1 MTFTVSEFR
10 AALGHF
16 PTGVA
21 IVTMREPDGRL
32 QGVTVNSFN
41 SVSLDPSLVLFSIAK
56 NALSFAA
63 WEAATTWGISI
74 LAEGQHTL
82 SRRFAQSKV
91 DKWSDLAP
99 IEGAAGVPLIAGA
112 LAHFECDKYAFYAG
126 GDHSIM
132 IGKVVSLTGPAASMI
147 QPLVYFAGGYHQ
159 IHKTDLQPAHSS
171 RDCDTVC

>member
-1 MTFTVSEFR
+1 MTFTTTEFR

-21 IVTMREPDGRL
+21 IVTMREPDGCL
-32 QGVTVNSFN
+32 QGMTVNSFN
-41 SVSLDPSLVLFSIAK
+41 SVSLDPPLVLFSIAK

-63 WEAATTWGISI
+63 WEAATAWGISI

-91 DKWSDLAP
+91 DKWSDLMP
-99 IEGAAGVPLIAGA
+99 VDGAAGVPLIAGA
-112 LAHFECDKYAFYAG
+112 LAHFECGKYAFYDG

-132 IGKVVSLTGPAASMI
+132 VGKVVSLARPTTSSV
-147 QPLVYFAGGYHQ
+147 QPLVYFDGGYHQ
-159 IHKTDLQPAHSS
+159 IHKTDLQPAQSHRARETAS
-171 RDCDTVC
+171 

>member
-1 MTFTVSEFR
+1 MTFTSAEFR
-10 AALGHF
+10 AVLGHF

-21 IVTMREPDGRL
+21 IVTMREPDGQL
-32 QGVTVNSFN
+32 QGMTVNSFN
-41 SVSLDPSLVLFSIAK
+41 SVSLDPALVLFSIAK

-63 WEAATTWGISI
+63 WQAATAWGISI
-74 LAEGQHTL
+74 LSEGQHTL

-99 IEGAAGVPLIAGA
+99 LEGAAGVPLIAGA
-112 LAHFECDKYAFYAG
+112 LAHFECDKYAFYDG

-132 IGKVVSLTGPAASMI
+132 VGKVVSLARPTTSSV

-159 IHKTDLQPAHSS
+159 IHRADLQQTQSNRASGQG
-171 RDCDTVC
+171 R